1 MVVKEGNRNLGIGSK
16 ILQELFYYAVKEGYS
31 EMSVGID
38 LDNIGA
44 RRLYGRN
51 GFNTII
57 CEDEDDAGKFIKL
70 VKYL

>member
-1 MVVKEGNRNLGIGSK
+1 
-16 ILQELFYYAVKEGYS
+16 
-31 EMSVGID
+31 MSVGID